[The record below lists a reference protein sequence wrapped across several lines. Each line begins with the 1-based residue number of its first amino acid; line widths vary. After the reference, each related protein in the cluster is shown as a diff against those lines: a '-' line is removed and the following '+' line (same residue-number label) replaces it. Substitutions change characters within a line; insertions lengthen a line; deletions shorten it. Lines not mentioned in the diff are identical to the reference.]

1 MFGIT
6 GRTISSCH
14 RGQVRYI
21 CNSVLENG
29 IKKITMD
36 SPKTRNSLSL
46 EMIKR
51 LQSEISSDKN
61 SLDLRCI
68 VISGEGPAF
77 SAGHNLKE
85 MTFKEGRAYH
95 EEIFKNCNDLMFEI
109 VKSPVPVI
117 AKIDG
122 VAAAAGCQLVAICD
136 IAVATSKS
144 SFSVPGSSVGLF
156 CTTPGIPLARAV
168 PKKISS
174 YMLLTGKPISA
185 QDAFQAGLISK
196 LVEDKTEL
204 EAEIQS
210 ICDAIISKPRGVVAL
225 GKKFYYQ
232 QLEMGLTPALEE
244 GGKVMVDN
252 LEFKDCQEGI
262 AAFVEK
268 RKPNW
273 CHTQE
278 KFVPE

>member
-1 MFGIT
+1 MFGRT

-14 RGQVRYI
+14 RRQVRYL

-51 LQSEISSDKN
+51 LQSEISSDQN

-144 SFSVPGSSVGLF
+144 SFSVPGSSVG
-156 CTTPGIPLARAV
+156 
-168 PKKISS
+168 
-174 YMLLTGKPISA
+174 
-185 QDAFQAGLISK
+185 
-196 LVEDKTEL
+196 
-204 EAEIQS
+204 
-210 ICDAIISKPRGVVAL
+210 
-225 GKKFYYQ
+225 
-232 QLEMGLTPALEE
+232 
-244 GGKVMVDN
+244 N
-252 LEFKDCQEGI
+252 
-262 AAFVEK
+262 
-268 RKPNW
+268 
-273 CHTQE
+273 
-278 KFVPE
+278 

>member
-14 RGQVRYI
+14 RGQVRYL

-95 EEIFKNCNDLMFEI
+95 EEIFKSCNDLMFEI

-168 PKKISS
+168 PKKVSS

-225 GKKFYYQ
+225 GKKFYHQ

>member
-14 RGQVRYI
+14 RGQVRYL

-95 EEIFKNCNDLMFEI
+95 EEIFKSCNDLMFEI

-144 SFSVPGSSVGLF
+144 SFSVPGSSVG
-156 CTTPGIPLARAV
+156 
-168 PKKISS
+168 
-174 YMLLTGKPISA
+174 
-185 QDAFQAGLISK
+185 
-196 LVEDKTEL
+196 
-204 EAEIQS
+204 
-210 ICDAIISKPRGVVAL
+210 
-225 GKKFYYQ
+225 
-232 QLEMGLTPALEE
+232 
-244 GGKVMVDN
+244 N
-252 LEFKDCQEGI
+252 EFKLKI
-262 AAFVEK
+262 AK
-268 RKPNW
+268 
-273 CHTQE
+273 
-278 KFVPE
+278 

>member
-1 MFGIT
+1 
-6 GRTISSCH
+6 
-14 RGQVRYI
+14 
-21 CNSVLENG
+21 
-29 IKKITMD
+29 MD

-168 PKKISS
+168 PKKVSS

-225 GKKFYYQ
+225 GKKFYYK

-252 LEFKDCQEGI
+252 LQFKDCQEGI

>member
-14 RGQVRYI
+14 RGQVRYL

>member
-1 MFGIT
+1 MFGIA

-14 RGQVRYI
+14 RGQVRYL

-95 EEIFKNCNDLMFEI
+95 EEIFKSCNDLMFEI

-144 SFSVPGSSVGLF
+144 SFSVPGSSVGNDFKL
-156 CTTPGIPLARAV
+156 
-168 PKKISS
+168 KIVNYFLILST
-174 YMLLTGKPISA
+174 YLTILTYINENQIIAYLRTGCP
-185 QDAFQAGLISK
+185 
-196 LVEDKTEL
+196 
-204 EAEIQS
+204 EANIYVS
-210 ICDAIISKPRGVVAL
+210 ICSDRWKYAS
-225 GKKFYYQ
+225 
-232 QLEMGLTPALEE
+232 
-244 GGKVMVDN
+244 
-252 LEFKDCQEGI
+252 
-262 AAFVEK
+262 
-268 RKPNW
+268 
-273 CHTQE
+273 
-278 KFVPE
+278 